1 MEIKY
6 TKDNK
11 LVVFTIRGL
20 DEKDV
25 EKYTVHNDIVKVK
38 LKNGTEVEFDL
49 KNNTA
54 EMKR

>member
-25 EKYTVHNDIVKVK
+25 ESYNVRNNIVQVK